1 MEVAQQMPFFTVGSY
16 DKISL
21 RLSFLWMEILYILDF
36 IPQFFFP
43 NQFNF

>member
-1 MEVAQQMPFFTVGSY
+1 MEVAQQMLFFKVGSY

-21 RLSFLWMEILYILDF
+21 GLSFLWMEILYILNF
-36 IPQFFFP
+36 ISQFFFP